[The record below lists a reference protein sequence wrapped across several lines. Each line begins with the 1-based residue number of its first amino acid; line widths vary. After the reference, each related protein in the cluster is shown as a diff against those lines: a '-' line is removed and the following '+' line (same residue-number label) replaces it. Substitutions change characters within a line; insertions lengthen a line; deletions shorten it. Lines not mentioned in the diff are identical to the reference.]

1 MYISLSFAVI
11 QCNGNN
17 NKFTHHHHSL
27 ICVRPHYFLTSHFVT
42 RVPCC
47 CCCEWCDV
55 AVDLQTDK
63 TQSSDT
69 WWARSAAR
77 ECCLR
82 PGPGGNTLTLTRVW
96 SVCVHTQ
103 NAFEIKYFLQNCTS
117 AISLRCLGFIILLL
131 LYFWLRC
138 VYQAQC
144 GPPGQWGWG
153 DHMGHAPVWAGDQ
166 GVSHGAGLSVTQT
179 GLVSMSAAS
188 SGATMW
194 CHVTGITMSWSEHLQ
209 GQSIGISSCSKSQPY
224 YKMLFA
230 KGLFC
235 EATGCRA
242 VFWPSLS
249 FKLSKFLS
257 QSCFA
262 SPRFSRDFSPSH
274 QGQSSCKPAPWSQ
287 ISQSGQI
294 SPVNLN

>member
-42 RVPCC
+42 RVPCCCC

-117 AISLRCLGFIILLL
+117 AISLRCLGFIFLFL

-179 GLVSMSAAS
+179 GLVSVSA

-209 GQSIGISSCSKSQPY
+209 GQSIGISSCSQNQPY
-224 YKMLFA
+224 YKCFLPRDSFVRLLA
-230 KGLFC
+230 AELYSDLVCHLNCQSFYLNLVLQVPASAEILPIRDNPVVSQPHDPKY
-235 EATGCRA
+235 
-242 VFWPSLS
+242 PSLA
-249 FKLSKFLS
+249 KF
-257 QSCFA
+257 
-262 SPRFSRDFSPSH
+262 H
-274 QGQSSCKPAPWSQ
+274 Q
-287 ISQSGQI
+287 
-294 SPVNLN
+294 

>member
-42 RVPCC
+42 RVPCCC

-117 AISLRCLGFIILLL
+117 AIRLRCLGFIILFLF
-131 LYFWLRC
+131 YFWLRC

-179 GLVSMSAAS
+179 GWSA
-188 SGATMW
+188 
-194 CHVTGITMSWSEHLQ
+194 CQ
-209 GQSIGISSCSKSQPY
+209 
-224 YKMLFA
+224 
-230 KGLFC
+230 
-235 EATGCRA
+235 
-242 VFWPSLS
+242 
-249 FKLSKFLS
+249 
-257 QSCFA
+257 
-262 SPRFSRDFSPSH
+262 H
-274 QGQSSCKPAPWSQ
+274 QGQQCDVTWQGVSPCHDRSISRAGALASSLARGVSLIINAFCQETLLWGYWL
-287 ISQSGQI
+287 QSCI
-294 SPVNLN
+294 LT